1 MSFIK
6 RKLNKNIYNN
16 SSENFIPLACH
27 YDKNTLLTK
36 NGELLQIFQIDGL
49 TSKRISKKLF
59 NLRGDVRN
67 AISNGIEGGK
77 LAFWIHTIRHK
88 INLDDTT
95 PYNNLL
101 SANIHDIWQKKNCWQ
116 DKFVNSLYITV
127 IHDSPELKIKN
138 FNSLIN
144 SLYANTIGNFETNY
158 FAKAVQVL
166 NKTVDKLILDLEEYG
181 AKKLGIRIE
190 GDNCYSDAMSLYRR
204 IIQLNEEQCILP
216 IADISGSLASK
227 AYAIGNDMIEV
238 IGRDGKKFA
247 ALLSI
252 KEYQEVSSEELDKFL
267 QISVE
272 MIVTEIFYLVDK
284 SKVVPLFEDQ
294 AYMADISGDVELKSL
309 SGVDKILQDKD
320 RKNYFCHQQISFMIM
335 GDDAKQLNNHVKH
348 ASQTLAK
355 IGIMHVRE
363 DINLEKTFWAQLP
376 GNFAFIARMSPTI
389 LDNTAA
395 FALLHNFPT
404 GNQYS
409 HWGQAVTLL
418 RTEIGTPFFMNFH
431 NLEGKSNF
439 CILGV
444 KNSGKTTLLNFLLS
458 ESDKY
463 KPTIIQIVDDSD
475 SILSVKAKGGKWI
488 QKSKNLFNP
497 LDLEDNEQSKSFCF
511 EFFKI
516 LAKHHFDPLMESEL
530 ELLKNVSLQIFSVP
544 RKERKISLII
554 EAIENSETGKILKKR
569 LIEYIKDGLYYE
581 VFESQEEMLIASG
594 EIIAINLEQYDD
606 IEYKEKFFPKE
617 IKLVEEYEYNLN
629 TMRSVKVAIVYFMKN
644 LLIQAGKEPK
654 IFAID
659 NMDSIFNLKFYSSLI
674 PEISE
679 AINIANGVF
688 INTIDLY
695 ILENLY
701 EDLGSL
707 DWIESLLGIF
717 PAACG
722 VIWRNEQIYT

>member
-1 MSFIK
+1 VSFIK
-6 RKLNKNIYNN
+6 RKLNKNIYND
-16 SSENFIPLACH
+16 SSENFIPIACH
-27 YDKNTLLTK
+27 YDENTLLTK

-59 NLRGDVRN
+59 NLREDVRN

-190 GDNCYSDAMSLYRR
+190 GDNCYSDAMFLYRR

-216 IADISGSLASK
+216 IADISVALASK

-238 IGRDGKKFA
+238 ISRDGKKFA

-272 MIVTEIFYLVDK
+272 MIATEIFYLVDK

-309 SGVDKILQDKD
+309 SGLDKILQDKD
-320 RKNYFCHQQISFMIM
+320 RKNYFCHQQISFMII

-395 FALLHNFPT
+395 LASLHNFPT

-418 RTEIGTPFFMNFH
+418 RTEMGTPFFMNFH
-431 NLEGKSNF
+431 NLQGKSNF

-444 KNSGKTTLLNFLLS
+444 KNSGRTTLLNFLLS

-463 KPTIIQIVDDSD
+463 KPTIIQIVDDSN

-488 QKSKNLFNP
+488 QRSKNLFNP
-497 LDLEDNEQSKSFCF
+497 LDLEDNEQDKSFCF

-516 LAKHHFDPLMESEL
+516 LAKHHFDPLTEPEL
-530 ELLKNVSLQIFSVP
+530 ELLKNVSLQIFSIP

-554 EAIENSETGKILKKR
+554 ETIEDSERGKILKKR
-569 LIEYIKDGLYYE
+569 L
-581 VFESQEEMLIASG
+581 
-594 EIIAINLEQYDD
+594 
-606 IEYKEKFFPKE
+606 
-617 IKLVEEYEYNLN
+617 
-629 TMRSVKVAIVYFMKN
+629 
-644 LLIQAGKEPK
+644 
-654 IFAID
+654 
-659 NMDSIFNLKFYSSLI
+659 
-674 PEISE
+674 
-679 AINIANGVF
+679 
-688 INTIDLY
+688 
-695 ILENLY
+695 
-701 EDLGSL
+701 
-707 DWIESLLGIF
+707 IESLLGIF